1 MANYTKHFNIP
12 AVIITSIPINVM
24 SMEKAPILRAIHTT
38 FLAGPI
44 RTVSYP
50 NRYPAQ
56 SEVYCPS
63 PIVSAVYR
71 GRVLKMDL

>member
-44 RTVSYP
+44 RCFLSEQIPLP
-50 NRYPAQ
+50 NQRDIAPLLSFPRY
-56 SEVYCPS
+56 
-63 PIVSAVYR
+63 IVAEF
-71 GRVLKMDL
+71 

>member
-44 RTVSYP
+44 RTVFIEQIPLP
-50 NRYPAQ
+50 NQRYIALLQ
-56 SEVYCPS
+56 LFLRY
-63 PIVSAVYR
+63 IVAEF
-71 GRVLKMDL
+71 